1 MLRFNQFDLRRD
13 FELPI
18 FITFENT
25 NNRIVKNKI
34 LKEFGIHG
42 FLIKNHEK
50 TILKMNGYPENI
62 IVDESQKYK
71 NREINWFAETWDG
84 LLKFNFNNLKLIKT
98 GSSSGQIHSSTWEV
112 FDYFI
117 SNNFCFNNN
126 IRSAIVQIDD
136 LTKWLLTDLSLDY
149 DDYNFET
156 KIDSYQ
162 DIEFNNHKFSIDIIK
177 GFEEEISSLQK
188 KIEANVLVEF
198 NFEDNLTKYETKLI
212 IDQFRN
218 LVQILTGM
226 NIGVNKILVNQP
238 SNWILSN
245 LYLPSIEERSK
256 NFSQTSYS
264 RLRDKFS
271 IILQKWFSNN
281 RIQILSANFLHGIHY
296 NVPLDTTLIVLVSG
310 IEIYFSNYRENNK
323 EISARKKVE
332 KVIESVDA
340 SLSNFKNTQE
350 MEKFSK
356 LIIDNRVYRV
366 HGTKRKN
373 IIESEYELK
382 EPVKQLEKYIYDFIL
397 HNLGV

>member
-1 MLRFNQFDLRRD
+1 MDI
-13 FELPI
+13 FEENCDTENNCTVSYFWKGLALFLLGVIIGLFVSPI
-18 FITFENT
+18 KKGVTIGCN
-25 NNRIVKNKI
+25 NKI
-34 LKEFGIHG
+34 DKGGCNDHFD
-42 FLIKNHEK
+42 
-50 TILKMNGYPENI
+50 P
-62 IVDESQKYK
+62 DEY
-71 NREINWFAETWDG
+71 
-84 LLKFNFNNLKLIKT
+84 
-98 GSSSGQIHSSTWEV
+98 
-112 FDYFI
+112 
-117 SNNFCFNNN
+117 
-126 IRSAIVQIDD
+126 
-136 LTKWLLTDLSLDY
+136 Y

-226 NIGVNKILVNQP
+226 NIGVNKILVNQN

-281 RIQILSANFLHGIHY
+281 RIQILSANFLH
-296 NVPLDTTLIVLVSG
+296 
-310 IEIYFSNYRENNK
+310 ENK
-323 EISARKKVE
+323 GAFFYAE
-332 KVIESVDA
+332 
-340 SLSNFKNTQE
+340 Q
-350 MEKFSK
+350 
-356 LIIDNRVYRV
+356 
-366 HGTKRKN
+366 
-373 IIESEYELK
+373 
-382 EPVKQLEKYIYDFIL
+382 
-397 HNLGV
+397 

>member
-1 MLRFNQFDLRRD
+1 M
-13 FELPI
+13 
-18 FITFENT
+18 
-25 NNRIVKNKI
+25 
-34 LKEFGIHG
+34 
-42 FLIKNHEK
+42 
-50 TILKMNGYPENI
+50 
-62 IVDESQKYK
+62 
-71 NREINWFAETWDG
+71 
-84 LLKFNFNNLKLIKT
+84 
-98 GSSSGQIHSSTWEV
+98 
-112 FDYFI
+112 
-117 SNNFCFNNN
+117 
-126 IRSAIVQIDD
+126 
-136 LTKWLLTDLSLDY
+136 TDLSLDY

-226 NIGVNKILVNQP
+226 NIGVNKILVNQN

-281 RIQILSANFLHGIHY
+281 RIQILSANFFAWY
-296 NVPLDTTLIVLVSG
+296 
-310 IEIYFSNYRENNK
+310 
-323 EISARKKVE
+323 
-332 KVIESVDA
+332 
-340 SLSNFKNTQE
+340 SL
-350 MEKFSK
+350 
-356 LIIDNRVYRV
+356 
-366 HGTKRKN
+366 
-373 IIESEYELK
+373 
-382 EPVKQLEKYIYDFIL
+382 
-397 HNLGV
+397 